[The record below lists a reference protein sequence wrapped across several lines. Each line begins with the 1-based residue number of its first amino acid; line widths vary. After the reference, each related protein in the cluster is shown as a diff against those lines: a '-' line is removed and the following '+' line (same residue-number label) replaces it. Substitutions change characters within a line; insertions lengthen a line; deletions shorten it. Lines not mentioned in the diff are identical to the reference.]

1 MKELPDWLLAPAHS
15 LADALA
21 RDQLPHAILIHGP
34 AGTGRR
40 LLALWIAA
48 RALGID
54 ESPLS
59 PDVYDGDLLNAERL
73 PAHADLTLVQPEPN
87 EYTIKIDRIRELI
100 KFMHLTSYQKG
111 SKVALISPAQA
122 LTSQAANSLLKTL
135 EEPPGATVIVLV
147 TDALSRLPATIIS
160 RCHRLRVN
168 LPADTLALNW
178 LQREYAGVS
187 WSEVLDLAGGAP
199 LTALKYQ
206 EAGFP
211 EEAVELEKDIRALKQ
226 RQISPI
232 AAAQRWARRDD
243 ERCLAWLYL
252 RASAEVRAL
261 ITGEGIES
269 TPNSSLK
276 HLQSQEKNLTMD
288 ARFSYLQEIGE
299 LRRLRGTGIN
309 KDLNWMYLLSR
320 WYGGLQN
327 G

>member
-1 MKELPDWLLAPAHS
+1 MKDLPDWLLGPAQS
-15 LADALA
+15 LADAHA

-48 RALGID
+48 RVLGID
-54 ESPLS
+54 EFPLS
-59 PDVYDGDLLNAERL
+59 PEVYDDDLLNAERL
-73 PAHADLTLVQPEPN
+73 PAHADLTLVQPEPDKQN
-87 EYTIKIDRIRELI
+87 ISVDRIRELI
-100 KFMHLTSYQKG
+100 KFMQLTSYQKG
-111 SKVALISPAQA
+111 SKLALISPAQA
-122 LTSQAANSLLKTL
+122 LTTQAANSLLKTL

-147 TDALSRLPATIIS
+147 TDALSRLPATVIS
-160 RCHRLRVN
+160 RCHRVRVN
-168 LPADTLALNW
+168 LPAGAPALDW
-178 LQREYAGVS
+178 LRREYADVS

-206 EAGFP
+206 QDGFP
-211 EEAVELEKDIRALKQ
+211 KQAMELEKDIQALKN
-226 RQISPI
+226 RQISPV
-232 AAAQRWARRDD
+232 AAAQRWARRDS
-243 ERCLAWLYL
+243 ERCLTWLYL

-269 TPNSSLK
+269 TPNSSLR
-276 HLQSQEKNLTMD
+276 HLQNQGKNLNME

-309 KDLNWMYLLSR
+309 MDLNWMYLLSR

>member
-1 MKELPDWLLAPAHS
+1 MNSLPDWLLAPAQS
-15 LADALA
+15 LEGALA

-48 RALGID
+48 RVLGID
-54 ESPLS
+54 EFPLS
-59 PDVYDGDLLNAERL
+59 PEVYDGDLLNAERL
-73 PAHADLTLVQPEPN
+73 PVHADLTLVQPEPGK
-87 EYTIKIDRIRELI
+87 YTIKIDPIRELI
-100 KFMHLTSYQKG
+100 KFMQLTSYQKG
-111 SKVALISPAQA
+111 SKLALISPAQA
-122 LTSQAANSLLKTL
+122 LTRQAADSLLKTL

-147 TDALSRLPATIIS
+147 TDALSRLPATVIS
-160 RCHRLRVN
+160 RCHRVRVN
-168 LPADTLALNW
+168 LPASAPALDW

-187 WSEVLDLAGGAP
+187 WTEVLDLAGGAP

-206 EAGFP
+206 QDGFP
-211 EEAVELEKDIRALKQ
+211 EEAMELENDIQALIN
-226 RQISPI
+226 RQISPVVV
-232 AAAQRWARRDD
+232 AQRWARRDG

-252 RASAEVRAL
+252 RASAELRAL
-261 ITGEGIES
+261 ITGEVIES
-269 TPNSSLK
+269 TPNSSFR

-309 KDLNWMYLLSR
+309 MDLNWMTLLSR